1 MKTQQ
6 KIKDTKGN
14 TAQTTQ
20 RALVVFSGK
29 TELTWLHMLRPGF
42 RHCFVIIENTSQE
55 GAAAWILYNPLS
67 TGTQLAVW
75 SSTNDETIRLW
86 LVQQGYEVL
95 VARAF
100 PATERVF
107 CWRPYTCVEAVK
119 RLLGLHAPQV
129 FTPWQLFR
137 ALKSKEAES
146 NP

>member
-1 MKTQQ
+1 MTTPQQMK
-6 KIKDTKGN
+6 DDKGN
-14 TAQTTQ
+14 TAQSTQ

-29 TELTWLHMLRPGF
+29 TELTWLRMLRPGF
-42 RHCFVIIENTSQE
+42 RHCFVIIENISHE
-55 GAAAWILYNPLS
+55 GAVSWVLYNPLS

-75 SSTNDETIRLW
+75 SSANDETVRIW

-95 VARAF
+95 VARAI

-129 FTPWQLFR
+129 FTPWQLFN
-137 ALKSKEAES
+137 ALKNQGTEN